1 MSQYLKNTTEPMM
14 PKIAQIQL
22 NKHQKKSI
30 LHSLTH
36 ILDSPCK
43 SHMSHPVLWNR
54 QQHGNNNNNN
64 NNNKKKNNI
73 IGPGL
78 KKRPFSSLLC
88 NAINPPPK
96 KKNKTTAFFK
106 SPISSPTPQK
116 KKKRATKKSPQH
128 FWDRHLG
135 CTKTRHTVSS
145 AATETNL

>member
-64 NNNKKKNNI
+64 NNKKKKNNI

-88 NAINPPPK
+88 NAINPPQK
-96 KKNKTTAFFK
+96 KKTKPRPF
-106 SPISSPTPQK
+106 SSLLFHHQPPQ